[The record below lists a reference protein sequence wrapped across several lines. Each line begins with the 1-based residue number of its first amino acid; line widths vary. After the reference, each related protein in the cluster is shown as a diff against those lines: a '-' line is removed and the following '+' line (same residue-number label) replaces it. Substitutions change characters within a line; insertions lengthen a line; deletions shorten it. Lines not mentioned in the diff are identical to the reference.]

1 MLHICYPTQSANHL
15 DRYYPWTSE
24 SHKIALNPT
33 YNMQILHNQVQLPRK
48 YAKHDYKFEWP
59 SHLLCTK
66 CNKIDI
72 YYQRADPIW
81 NSAWYISIAF

>member
-1 MLHICYPTQSANHL
+1 
-15 DRYYPWTSE
+15 
-24 SHKIALNPT
+24 
-33 YNMQILHNQVQLPRK
+33 MQILHNQVQLPRK